1 MRPGI
6 TFTYMGV
13 AVNDRAQVL
22 MQDGKP
28 AANLFAAGEIMAG
41 NILGQGY
48 LGGIG
53 MTIGGVFGRI
63 AGAEAARVII
73 DNLEADGFDLKTL
86 LDPKASQEVARVM
99 QICNACRYCEGF
111 CAVFPAMTRRRHF
124 NEGDVGYLSNLCHNC
139 GACYHACQYAPPHEF
154 GVNVPQ
160 AFAAARNDSYAAYA
174 WPDHWLAYF
183 AKMASLLRLVFQ
195 VASR

>member
-63 AGAEAARVII
+63 AGAEAARVL
-73 DNLEADGFDLKTL
+73 N
-86 LDPKASQEVARVM
+86 R
-99 QICNACRYCEGF
+99 
-111 CAVFPAMTRRRHF
+111 
-124 NEGDVGYLSNLCHNC
+124 
-139 GACYHACQYAPPHEF
+139 
-154 GVNVPQ
+154 
-160 AFAAARNDSYAAYA
+160 
-174 WPDHWLAYF
+174 
-183 AKMASLLRLVFQ
+183 
-195 VASR
+195 

>member
-1 MRPGI
+1 MS
-6 TFTYMGV
+6 
-13 AVNDRAQVL
+13 L
-22 MQDGKP
+22 
-28 AANLFAAGEIMAG
+28 
-41 NILGQGY
+41 
-48 LGGIG
+48 
-53 MTIGGVFGRI
+53 
-63 AGAEAARVII
+63 I

-160 AFAAARNDSYAAYA
+160 AFAAAR
-174 WPDHWLAYF
+174 
-183 AKMASLLRLVFQ
+183 SLVGVFQ
-195 VASR
+195 LTRLTEPLTSEACVPLRSQFLGVFVQGSGGDTQQFLVVEALPAPPVIDDVTLRTRPVSLACRARHAVFAMIWKGDFTKRCGLKSF